1 MVHIFGE
8 FSFTLD
14 KMTISLTLGLVTMA
28 NPCLGLDSFLVLITR
43 ILLVGGLI
51 QTALIFWCCLSFC
64 GTTVRVQAIT
74 QIKIQR
80 VLFGIFIFAGVS
92 FFICEV
98 LALCAWIG
106 FRRLKISLPT
116 LEQPMLLSLDSYSS
130 DEEQNMARL
139 YGARCT
145 PDPFLF
151 VSSQLFYHGRLN
163 DNWKESKAVK
173 EKSMELFVL
182 AALGKGEAPPRRYPS
197 MGCSIKWQN

>member
-28 NPCLGLDSFLVLITR
+28 NQCLGLDSFLILITW
-43 ILLVGGLI
+43 ILLAGGLI
-51 QTALIFWCCLSFC
+51 QMALIFWCCLSFC
-64 GTTVRVQAIT
+64 STRVRTQAIT

-80 VLFGIFIFAGVS
+80 VSFGIFVFAGVS

-98 LALCAWIG
+98 LALCEWIG

-130 DEEQNMARL
+130 DPEIAKSWNQLQVVYQCCGVHNYSDWYRVISPNSV
-139 YGARCT
+139 
-145 PDPFLF
+145 PD
-151 VSSQLFYHGRLN
+151 SCCKQLT
-163 DNWKESKAVK
+163 V
-173 EKSMELFVL
+173 
-182 AALGKGEAPPRRYPS
+182 
-197 MGCSIKWQN
+197 GCGQTFRVQKIFIRWDV